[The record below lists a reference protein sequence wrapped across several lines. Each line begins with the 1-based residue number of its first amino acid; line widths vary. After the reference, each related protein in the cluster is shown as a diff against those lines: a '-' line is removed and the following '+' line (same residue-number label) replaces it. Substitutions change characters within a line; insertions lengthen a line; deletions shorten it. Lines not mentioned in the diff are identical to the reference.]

1 MNRRPPR
8 ATRTDTLFPYTTLF
22 RSLDEFDE
30 LALIAEGID
39 PLIAKAQQEGLR
51 SQLGDLEQSISRF
64 ERLREGKVRELS
76 CASLEKL
83 GSTPIE
89 ARIASGLTQR
99 ALADK
104 LGVKE
109 QQIQR
114 YEQEGYRAETQIG
127 RASGRERVCQYV

>member
-1 MNRRPPR
+1 MIPG
-8 ATRTDTLFPYTTLF
+8 
-22 RSLDEFDE
+22 
-30 LALIAEGID
+30 GIC

-76 CASLEKL
+76 CASLAKL
-83 GSTPIE
+83 GSTLIE

-99 ALADK
+99 ALAAK
-104 LGVKE
+104 MGVKE

-114 YEQEGYRAETQIG
+114 YEQEGYRSETLVPLAKILE
-127 RASGRERVCQYV
+127 SKRVG